1 MKNPLSINYSEEENL
16 ALVDKVLEGDS
27 KALDKLVAIHQAF
40 IYNVAWKM
48 THSNEDALDLTQ
60 EVLIKVITKLST
72 FKRKSAF
79 RTWLYRIVF
88 NEFLQTKRK
97 TKEDEF
103 PSFEVHD
110 QKLNAVPD
118 PELTPEEA
126 LELKDYTRE
135 VKFRC
140 TSAMLICLN
149 REQRLIYL
157 LGDSFGVDHNVGADI
172 FGISKQNF
180 RVKLS
185 RARKELHNY
194 MEYRCGLIKKS
205 NPCRCSKK
213 AKSALKMGALNTDNL
228 IFKPSYTKKINDFVS
243 ENQDLMT
250 ETIDQK
256 YVEIFRS
263 HPSKSEFDAESIVSK
278 VINDQTIKNLFNI

>member
-16 ALVDKVLEGDS
+16 VLVDKVLEGDS
-27 KALDKLVAIHQAF
+27 KALDKLVDIHQAF

-60 EVLIKVITKLST
+60 EVLIKIITKLST

-97 TKEDEF
+97 VKEEVF
-103 PSFEVHD
+103 SSFEVHD
-110 QKLNAVPD
+110 QQLNAVPD

-126 LELKDYTRE
+126 LELKDYARE

-140 TSAMLICLN
+140 TSAMLICLD

-157 LGDSFGVDHNVGADI
+157 LGDTFGIDHNLGAEI

-194 MEYRCGLIKKS
+194 MEYRCGLINKS

-213 AKSALKMGALNTDNL
+213 AKSALKMGVLDENSL
-228 IFKPSYTKKINDFVS
+228 IFKSSYTKKIGDFVT
-243 ENQDLMT
+243 ENQEVMR
-250 ETIDQK
+250 EVIDQK
-256 YVEIFRS
+256 YVEVFRT
-263 HPSKSEFDAESIVSK
+263 HPSKSEFNAESVVSK
-278 VINDQTIKNLFNI
+278 IINDKTIKNLFNI